1 MIDVP
6 VAVYVLW
13 IIGLVLVVL
22 VVPVVV
28 YFLHRLLQAGRHI
41 ERYTAD
47 MLTAGLGVAGNT
59 QHIVALEST
68 IQVATGILNTAGA
81 INEHSAAIENL
92 MVSRADARTGD
103 GLTR

>member
-13 IIGLVLVVL
+13 IIALVVVVL
-22 VVPVVV
+22 VVPIVV
-28 YFLHRLLQAGRHI
+28 YFLHRLLQDGRNI
-41 ERYTAD
+41 QRYTAE
-47 MLTAGLGVAGNT
+47 MLTAGLGIAGNT

-81 INEHSAAIENL
+81 IDQHSAAIEKL
-92 MVSRADARTGD
+92 LAGRAASAGNGRTG
-103 GLTR
+103 